1 MGSECRMQMET
12 SLRYLLRVA
21 TAELCH
27 TRNEDKITYFATNPW
42 DANNLTGKAKQHPP
56 SLQRNP
62 VAGDG
67 KRPWIMSPTSPVELF
82 LNILVKRFQEVFRR
96 QYKVPKPL
104 SVHAISAYLLI
115 FIWTF
120 CVLVAASLGCDITG
134 KKKLIIFSSE
144 FSTLPRADCTFF
156 ECQNFEFH
164 WENKTTTTE

>member
-1 MGSECRMQMET
+1 MQT
-12 SLRYLLRVA
+12 L
-21 TAELCH
+21 
-27 TRNEDKITYFATNPW
+27 
-42 DANNLTGKAKQHPP
+42 NLTGKAKQHPP

-82 LNILVKRFQEVFRR
+82 LNILVKRFQKVFRR

-120 CVLVAASLGCDITG
+120 CVLVAASLSCDITG
-134 KKKLIIFSSE
+134 EKKLIIFPPNFQLSLELTALSLNARTSNFIEKTKRQPQNSSG
-144 FSTLPRADCTFF
+144 T
-156 ECQNFEFH
+156 H
-164 WENKTTTTE
+164 WVFYLVSQPEVKHSQWWVTNMDFLTSSVQI